1 MSNNLVINSTQ
12 NGCRIALLKDKKLVE
27 FHYDEGGSQFTVG
40 DIYLGTVKKVVP
52 GLNAAFIDIGY
63 EKDAFLHYLD
73 LGPKVSSLNKYSKY
87 VQKSRNASPKLDRFK
102 ILPDINKLG
111 KIDQVLSRNQQILV
125 QVVKEP
131 ISTKGPRLSCELS
144 IAGRYLILVPFS
156 NTVSISKKIADANER
171 KRLERLL
178 SSIKPAN
185 FGIIIRTV
193 AAGKEVAALDR
204 DLRNLMNSWKE
215 GIQKLKTAKPRNKI
229 IGEMNRASSILRDVL
244 NESFDSIVT
253 DDQKIYNEVKQFI
266 DNIAPEKSKI
276 VKQYNGRTKIF
287 ESYGIEKQLKS
298 LFGQTVSVSGG
309 GYLVIEHTE
318 ALHVIDVNSGNKSN
332 AEADQETTALN
343 VNLYA
348 AKEIARQLRLR
359 DMGGIIVID
368 FIDMKKTDNK
378 KLLFRKM
385 KEFMQEDRSK
395 FTILPLTKFGLMQI
409 TRQRVRPE
417 LNITTKETCPTCSGT
432 GKISASILV
441 SDQVEESLEHLLLKQ
456 NERNVT
462 LTVHPYLYAYF
473 TKGII
478 NQRMRWFFKYN
489 QWIAVEQDS
498 SLAITDFRFL
508 NKEGE
513 EIQLQITA

>member
-1 MSNNLVINSTQ
+1 MSNDLIINSTQ
-12 NGCRIALLKDKKLVE
+12 NGCRIALLKDKNVVE
-27 FHYDEGGSQFTVG
+27 FHYDESGNQFTVG

-73 LGPKVSSLNKYSKY
+73 LGPKVSSLNKYTKL
-87 VQKSRNASPKLDRFK
+87 VQKNKNVSSKLDRFK

-111 KIDQVLSRNQQILV
+111 KIAQVLIKGQQILV

-131 ISTKGPRLSCELS
+131 ISTKGPRLSSELS

-156 NTVSISKKIADANER
+156 NTVSISKKIPNLLER

-178 SSIKPAN
+178 SSIKPEN

-193 AAGKEVAALDR
+193 AAGKEVAELDR
-204 DLRNLMNSWKE
+204 DLRNLVQSWRD
-215 GIQKLKTAKPRNKI
+215 GINKLRSAKPRAKV

-253 DDQKIYNEVKQFI
+253 DDSKIFQEVKQFVEK
-266 DNIAPEKSKI
+266 IAPEKSNL
-276 VKQYNGRTKIF
+276 VKHYNGKIKLF

-298 LFGQTVSVSGG
+298 LFGQTVSVAGG

-332 AEADQETTALN
+332 AETDQETTALT
-343 VNLYA
+343 VNLHA

-368 FIDMKKTDNK
+368 FIDMKKAENK
-378 KLLFRKM
+378 KLLFSKLKESM
-385 KEFMQEDRSK
+385 KNDRSK

-417 LNITTKETCPTCSGT
+417 LSITTKETCPTCSGS

-441 SDQVEESLEHLLLKQ
+441 SDQVEESLEHLLLKKNQ
-456 NERNVT
+456 KSVT
-462 LTVHPYLYAYF
+462 LSVHPFLYAFF

-478 NQRMRWFFKYN
+478 NQRIKWFFKYN
-489 QWIAVEQDS
+489 QWVGVQKDS

-508 NKEGE
+508 DKEGQ
-513 EIQLQITA
+513 EISTA